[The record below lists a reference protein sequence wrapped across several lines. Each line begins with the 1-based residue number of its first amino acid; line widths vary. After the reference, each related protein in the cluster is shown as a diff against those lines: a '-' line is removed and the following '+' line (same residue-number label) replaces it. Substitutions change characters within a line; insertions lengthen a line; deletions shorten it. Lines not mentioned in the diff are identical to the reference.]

1 MDPIDPSHSGLNKLL
16 PKAIVAK
23 RRRRKRGQQEEQDQ
37 VDQQNRDSRSSL
49 YLEDGEGDE
58 RSEYTDGD
66 NSSVVDKR
74 HSWNSMTGENGSGM
88 GRHLNN
94 SNVAPYVAPDAKAE
108 APLVGANG
116 GSVLGH
122 DSGPVRDIGY
132 LTTSSPVIQA
142 THIPEPRGLEQTV
155 PDLASRSSTAPLS
168 KRTESVESDS
178 RSSLS
183 ARSKTGSGLQ
193 PPQKD
198 TKRSPSPVG
207 KKLANVFRSKK
218 STLSL
223 AGSAASAGGSANPS
237 PSASPERKPVSIAED
252 DDKNRSL
259 PNLPSLSNS
268 QSQSDL
274 SNATE
279 PDAASVA
286 TTASAASS
294 RPNERKS
301 RSRASTL
308 SNRISVV
315 VPPPATPPNE
325 DTGPVIVNTPPTPT
339 DHYQDGP
346 HSPPPTKQSADAVS
360 GPTPW
365 GNLITHRRSRSG
377 SAGPSKLSNTTFAP
391 LTPTPESPSANS
403 ANSNSFFSSMLSAA
417 QNAANQ
423 FSNTLQ
429 NTNISQTTPKSRNA
443 TAIKDDIPEE
453 DQVQVEPP
461 LSPSTGATMDKE
473 PAVKTLG
480 DGELTLN
487 QLGIVDPP
495 SMSGTPMTAKFPESV
510 RSETRAR
517 SESAPAADTSS
528 AASHEYGSDDARP
541 AQNNAPRSL
550 YENGGVGDRTPPP
563 ASLYE
568 GKSAVTRSGS
578 VRSAL
583 GRRRHRGSSTA
594 TRGTGTTI
602 GAAIAAANASLGNP
616 AANTSQQRLTGFA
629 VSSKKRNRDFHALF
643 KSVPDDD
650 YLIEDYSCALQR
662 EILAHGRLY
671 VSEGHLCF
679 SSNILG
685 WSTTLVMSFDEIVSV
700 EKRSTALVFKNGL
713 MISTLHAKHIFASFT
728 SRDSTYDLI
737 VNIWKLGHP
746 TLRSSLNGVQLE
758 GTGGDKTEKVDVGEE
773 GSQIEG
779 PNEPMDDQ
787 SISGSEDE
795 SEDGDDIYDEDDEE
809 DLVEPSQPNELGAES
824 DHDKVVGRKASGA
837 TALNGAPADLIN
849 SVGPPIPADD
859 FPGPANHAP
868 TECGDAASHYEK
880 IVGDD
885 VVAAPLGKVYNLLF
899 GPASV
904 TFMSKWLVNE
914 ARCWDLQ
921 MDDRKGLSTDNM
933 MRTYSYM
940 KPLGGSIGPSK
951 TKCIVSEAID
961 HIDLE
966 KAVNITCSTQ
976 TPDVP
981 SGNAFIVKTKYCLSW
996 AENNSTRVQVNCTL
1010 EWTGKSWLKGPI
1022 TSGANEGQT
1031 TYVNDLLVSIKA
1043 AVSSRPRSGT
1053 GNTGSGK
1060 KKKGRKN
1067 RNLQL
1072 GAAGEEKS
1080 HTKNAPPETW
1090 GMLEPLRPILGPIA
1104 DLLKPLM
1111 TGNVT
1116 YGLLV
1121 GLLVAAWFGF
1131 PGQSGR
1137 HNVGFYGYPDRVA
1150 AYEEMWRREE
1160 TELWDW
1166 LEERVG
1172 LERLNDGSMPT
1183 RKRAIEPRTVEEKIR
1198 EERMDE
1204 REIQEA
1210 IRVTEEKLQVLKGVV
1225 GRKKSGEEIP
1235 VKEQRR

>member
-1 MDPIDPSHSGLNKLL
+1 
-16 PKAIVAK
+16 
-23 RRRRKRGQQEEQDQ
+23 
-37 VDQQNRDSRSSL
+37 
-49 YLEDGEGDE
+49 
-58 RSEYTDGD
+58 
-66 NSSVVDKR
+66 
-74 HSWNSMTGENGSGM
+74 
-88 GRHLNN
+88 
-94 SNVAPYVAPDAKAE
+94 
-108 APLVGANG
+108 
-116 GSVLGH
+116 
-122 DSGPVRDIGY
+122 
-132 LTTSSPVIQA
+132 
-142 THIPEPRGLEQTV
+142 
-155 PDLASRSSTAPLS
+155 
-168 KRTESVESDS
+168 
-178 RSSLS
+178 
-183 ARSKTGSGLQ
+183 
-193 PPQKD
+193 
-198 TKRSPSPVG
+198 
-207 KKLANVFRSKK
+207 
-218 STLSL
+218 
-223 AGSAASAGGSANPS
+223 
-237 PSASPERKPVSIAED
+237 
-252 DDKNRSL
+252 
-259 PNLPSLSNS
+259 
-268 QSQSDL
+268 
-274 SNATE
+274 
-279 PDAASVA
+279 
-286 TTASAASS
+286 
-294 RPNERKS
+294 
-301 RSRASTL
+301 
-308 SNRISVV
+308 
-315 VPPPATPPNE
+315 
-325 DTGPVIVNTPPTPT
+325 
-339 DHYQDGP
+339 
-346 HSPPPTKQSADAVS
+346 
-360 GPTPW
+360 
-365 GNLITHRRSRSG
+365 
-377 SAGPSKLSNTTFAP
+377 
-391 LTPTPESPSANS
+391 
-403 ANSNSFFSSMLSAA
+403 MLSAA

-429 NTNISQTTPKSRNA
+429 NNNSGQTPPKTSNL
-443 TAIKDDIPEE
+443 TVNQTDLPEE

-461 LSPSTGATMDKE
+461 LSPSRDANMDKE

-495 SMSGTPMTAKFPESV
+495 SISGTPMTAKFPESV

-550 YENGGVGDRTPPP
+550 HNSQRQRPECPGPPSPPRKLNRNKRDRDNHRRSHRCGPTLLSATRQLTPV
-563 ASLYE
+563 S
-568 GKSAVTRSGS
+568 
-578 VRSAL
+578 
-583 GRRRHRGSSTA
+583 RGSRA
-594 TRGTGTTI
+594 
-602 GAAIAAANASLGNP
+602 
-616 AANTSQQRLTGFA
+616 FA

-758 GTGGDKTEKVDVGEE
+758 GTGGDKTEKVDVGDE

-779 PNEPMDDQ
+779 AHDQLDDQ
-787 SISGSEDE
+787 SMSGSDDE

-809 DLVEPSQPNELGAES
+809 DMVEPSQPQEPGAES
-824 DHDKVVGRKASGA
+824 DHDKVIGRKASGA
-837 TALNGAPADLIN
+837 TVLNGAPSDLVN
-849 SVGPPIPADD
+849 AVGPPIPADD
-859 FPGPANHAP
+859 FPGPATHAP

-885 VVAAPLGKVYNLLF
+885 VVPAPLGKVYNLLF

-914 ARCWDLQ
+914 AKCWDLQ
-921 MDDRKGLSTDNM
+921 MEDRKGLSSDNM
-933 MRTYSYM
+933 TRTYSYM

-951 TKCIVSEAID
+951 TKCIVSELID

-1031 TYVNDLLVSIKA
+1031 TYVSDLLASIKA

-1067 RNLQL
+1067 RNLQS
-1072 GAAGEEKS
+1072 GAGGEDKS
-1080 HTKNAPPETW
+1080 HAKSAPPETW
-1090 GMLEPLRPILGPIA
+1090 GLLEPLRPILGPIT

-1131 PGQSGR
+1131 PGQGAR
-1137 HNVGFYGYPDRVA
+1137 REVGFYGYPDRVA
-1150 AYEEMWRREE
+1150 RIRGNVAPGRDRV
-1160 TELWDW
+1160 
-1166 LEERVG
+1166 VG
-1172 LERLNDGSMPT
+1172 LARRT
-1183 RKRAIEPRTVEEKIR
+1183 RRARAI
-1198 EERMDE
+1198 
-1204 REIQEA
+1204 A
-1210 IRVTEEKLQVLKGVV
+1210 
-1225 GRKKSGEEIP
+1225 
-1235 VKEQRR
+1235 